1 MSVAWLMHVQPQET
15 ASFGREGEDARTR
28 KPQMIETMQ
37 SWCLL
42 LNIDK
47 REQHVPRNKLGE
59 FMHCT
64 YTDILFVHLLRLMVD
79 ISSEG
84 EDQPR

>member
-1 MSVAWLMHVQPQET
+1 
-15 ASFGREGEDARTR
+15 
-28 KPQMIETMQ
+28 MIETEGPRPGAWSGKRAAFWTRERGTRFAFATMQ
-37 SWCLL
+37 SWCL

-47 REQHVPRNKLGE
+47 REQHVSRNKLGE

-64 YTDILFVHLLRLMVD
+64 YPDILFVHLLRLTVE
-79 ISSEG
+79 ISGEG